1 MSALAGVAGSCFGH
15 ASGACALCRRW
26 LALLGRALAMPLA
39 HALCVGVGWRCWLA
53 LLAGCLRYWM
63 WAVLILLLYSLPVT
77 YTPHAVRY
85 TDGVCD
91 ALHFYHLN

>member
-1 MSALAGVAGSCFGH
+1 MSEHCVGVGWRCWVVLWPCLWRMRSVSALAGVA
-15 ASGACALCRRW
+15 
-26 LALLGRALAMPLA
+26 
-39 HALCVGVGWRCWLA
+39 GWRCWLA

-85 TDGVCD
+85 TDGV
-91 ALHFYHLN
+91 